1 MKKIYNVMMLAAVAA
16 AALVSCA
23 KEMDKPEIEQKD
35 GITVSLTTGSVET
48 KTALSGSSAVWNNTD
63 LFNFVKTDFTEQPE
77 ASITSIDGSG
87 VATITGTVGSAGTY
101 FAFYP
106 KTSYGLSSDS
116 APGVVQ
122 RIKTAQ
128 TLTSPTS
135 YDPAADILVSETFDV
150 SPAGSTTPSAL
161 RFKRLGG
168 FLKVSFNDKT
178 TGSKLTGEYA
188 TKVSVQSAGTGA
200 QSLAAKLTVDP
211 TGIVKA
217 TGAEKTI
224 TATISDGVYA
234 ISNASHAAYLG
245 VQPVTLPAGST
256 LTFKAVTSNYS
267 ITKMVTLPSD
277 IVIGS
282 GDIQPITV
290 NVGDEN
296 IDVAVTRVW
305 GKYSTNENYW
315 NTIAFGGTA
324 SSDRNIA
331 MDDEYIYL
339 PETTAAAKMWRIPLD
354 GITDP
359 SLVNVEGVA
368 GGTHALS
375 CVRVVPNTAAGVNGG
390 KDFLMASNLTTS
402 SSATALTVYSW
413 SNGTSDAPVSES
425 VTNWRD
431 LRLGDKFSVYG
442 SLQDGALFFRD
453 WNKTNGNGNGTI
465 LVLRMAWADV
475 PSGGYFNPRIT
486 FSYDDTYENP
496 ETYGGINAYYPYPGD
511 ASNGFIANV
520 STSSKFASYAQSP
533 LNTNPNSSGTFTE
546 SSGYYSNTAGYNY
559 ITFNGKKYIAYV
571 KNAGDGD
578 GRFYVL
584 QGEASDTWQEL
595 LGAKRKVI
603 YQADIQQNLAYAD
616 GEYHEDLATGV
627 TKTSANSAIDC
638 AARVIGDDV
647 YFAALKQGVGL
658 SLFKLSL
665 K

>member
-16 AALVSCA
+16 VALVSCA

-106 KTSYGLSSDS
+106 KTSYGPSSDS

-135 YDPAADILVSETFDV
+135 FDPAADILVSETFDV

-245 VQPVTLPAGST
+245 VQPVTLPAGSI
-256 LTFKAVTSNYS
+256 LSFKAVTSNYS
-267 ITKMVTLPSD
+267 ITKTVTLPSD

-354 GITDP
+354 GTTEP
-359 SLVNVEGVA
+359 TLVNVEGVS

-375 CVRVVPNTAAGVNGG
+375 CVRMIPNTAAGVNGG
-390 KDFLMASNLTTS
+390 KDFLMACNLTTNS
-402 SSATALTVYSW
+402 SSTPLTVYSW
-413 SNGTSDAPVSES
+413 NNGTSSAPAKES
-425 VTNWRD
+425 VTNGRS
-431 LRLGDKFSVYG
+431 LRIGDKFSVYG
-442 SLQDGALFFRD
+442 SLQDGALFFRN
-453 WNKTNGNGNGTI
+453 WNVTDGWSGKGTI
-465 LVLRMAWADV
+465 LVLRMAWSDV

-486 FSYDDTYENP
+486 YSDGVDA
-496 ETYGGINAYYPYPGD
+496 GINAYYTYPGD
-511 ASNGFIANV
+511 ASNGFIASV
-520 STSSKFASYAQSP
+520 SGAAKFASYSLSP
-533 LNTNPNSSGTFTE
+533 LSNSGNDSGTFTE